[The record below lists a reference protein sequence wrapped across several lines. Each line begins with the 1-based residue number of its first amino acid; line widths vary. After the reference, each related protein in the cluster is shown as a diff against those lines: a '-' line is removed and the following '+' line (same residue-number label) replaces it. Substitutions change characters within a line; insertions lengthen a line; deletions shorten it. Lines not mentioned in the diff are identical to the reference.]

1 MPSPIDTYILRR
13 IKLRRWKSERSH
25 TQKEFAE
32 LVGISQNELSR
43 MLNSTKNITDDRWEQ
58 IMTSLNIKDKTL
70 PEDYENV
77 KNELEQIKK
86 ETHDGR
92 QLKDFLEREGIKKG
106 DAAKKLGVSQTM
118 VNHYMDARTLSRKI
132 KQKIN
137 EKLSPDGQEIIKEPI
152 HTPKALISVHKL
164 PLVKESL
171 RSVPDLRKLPVYEIN
186 FDTEDYNVEGAIVF
200 VMETDMLEPTVK
212 KDSELLAVEVPE
224 SKYKYHLGLT
234 IIHYADRISIGQV
247 TSNDLFDKGYIT
259 LHLGKESIVR
269 VDGNDVQH
277 LWQVVMG
284 INKVKF

>member
-1 MPSPIDTYILRR
+1 M
-13 IKLRRWKSERSH
+13 
-25 TQKEFAE
+25 
-32 LVGISQNELSR
+32 VGISQNELSR

-58 IMTSLNIKDKTL
+58 IMISLGIKDKTL

-86 ETHDGR
+86 DTHDGR
-92 QLKDFLEREGIKKG
+92 QLKDFLEKEGIKKG

-137 EKLSPDGQEIIKEPI
+137 EKLSVDGQEIIKEPI
-152 HTPKALISVHKL
+152 HTPTPISVHKL
-164 PLVKESL
+164 PLVKETL

-186 FDTEDYNVEGAIVF
+186 FDTEDYVLDGAIVF

-212 KDSELLAVEVPE
+212 KDSELLAIEVPE

-247 TSNDLFDKGYIT
+247 TSNDLFDKGFIT

-269 VDGNDVQH
+269 VAGNDVQH

-284 INKVKF
+284 INRVKF